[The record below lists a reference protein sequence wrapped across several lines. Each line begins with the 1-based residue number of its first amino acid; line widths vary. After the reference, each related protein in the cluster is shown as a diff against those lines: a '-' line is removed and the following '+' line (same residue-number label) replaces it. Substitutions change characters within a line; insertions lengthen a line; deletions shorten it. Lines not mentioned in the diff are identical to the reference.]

1 MDELYDYAGE
11 LSQQTGLGIDDAN
24 NMASQI
30 ISKLQTELQQNVK
43 RSGTMTQPQEE

>member
-24 NMASQI
+24 SMASQI
-30 ISKLQTELQQNVK
+30 ISKLQSEMQQSV
-43 RSGTMTQPQEE
+43 RHSGVNTKPSE